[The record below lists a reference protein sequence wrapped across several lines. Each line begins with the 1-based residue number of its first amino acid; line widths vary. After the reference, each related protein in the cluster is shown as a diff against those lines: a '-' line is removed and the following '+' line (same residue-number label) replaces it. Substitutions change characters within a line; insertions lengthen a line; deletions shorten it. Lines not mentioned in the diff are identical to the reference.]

1 MNNVFQ
7 REKKTTHL
15 NLAISRAGPPIPHP
29 TSNTF
34 TNQKVYVKITPI
46 NKSHSKEPCII
57 KICRIEDLSTAL
69 ASVPKNKSQPG
80 AVISEILKEQFN
92 SLHLQVAEQ
101 VTYTVDALPHLSPT

>member
-46 NKSHSKEPCII
+46 INLIAKNHASSRFAGL
-57 KICRIEDLSTAL
+57 RIF
-69 ASVPKNKSQPG
+69 PQ
-80 AVISEILKEQFN
+80 
-92 SLHLQVAEQ
+92 H
-101 VTYTVDALPHLSPT
+101 